1 MWAWIKAEWD
11 YLYGTFHDSENI
23 LWARFNVAL
32 ASLWAALQSADL
44 SPVFHDPK
52 ILTYWIIFSNLVNE
66 WTRRR
71 RAEFNEDGSIK

>member
-1 MWAWIKAEWD
+1 MLSWIKSEWN

-32 ASLWAALQSADL
+32 GSLWAGLQVADL
-44 SPVFHDPK
+44 SPVFNNPK
-52 ILTYWIIFSNLVNE
+52 YLTYWIIFSNVVNE

-71 RAEFNEDGSIK
+71 RADYDEHGNIR